1 MSHIV
6 RNAADSGMP
15 AVCALPY
22 GVAQGT
28 VSLPPTCWVL
38 EQPRASAAAA
48 TSIHTLAR
56 VVQATSQ
63 SPGWLYQPASADLPS
78 GASLQRIAHA
88 LQRHALVVPTHQ
100 GLPCYPIGFG
110 AEFYSELI
118 RIQSGQDLTRLLARY
133 PSADVAVD
141 MVDAPLRPSVEPP
154 LQSRIEPVRLA
165 SRRTHRPGP

>member
-1 MSHIV
+1 
-6 RNAADSGMP
+6 MP
-15 AVCALPY
+15 GDRPKK
-22 GVAQGT
+22 
-28 VSLPPTCWVL
+28 
-38 EQPRASAAAA
+38 
-48 TSIHTLAR
+48 R
-56 VVQATSQ
+56 VVIRRVAAKLVNSATRYS
-63 SPGWLYQPASADLPS
+63 GTSAMSDRQWAGMMTGDEAYAGSRNYYHLEAAIQNHY
-78 GASLQRIAHA
+78 GYRY
-88 LQRHALVVPTHQ
+88 VVPTHQ